1 MTPPESLTEEERASV
16 ELTISVLS
24 KSSGAYPALAKLLRI
39 HDRLQ
44 GEVEMLR
51 VQQGR
56 YAMAIER
63 LEGEVRELTGREQ
76 ECRGHWK
83 DCLDARERVI
93 NLGARQAQELKA
105 ARARIVDLEAAACE
119 LRDHREE
126 HGGSWT

>member
-1 MTPPESLTEEERASV
+1 MTPPESLTESERASV

-63 LEGEVRELTGREQ
+63 LEAEVREMKAALELPFRPVRLHQG
-76 ECRGHWK
+76 
-83 DCLDARERVI
+83 LD
-93 NLGARQAQELKA
+93 LLLAQFLADPGNVAKLPSNTTVMELLIWSH
-105 ARARIVDLEAAACE
+105 ARARKP
-119 LRDHREE
+119 
-126 HGGSWT
+126 